1 MYDVAL
7 LLLFISLGR
16 SEVVLTTTIKIADF
30 FSDWYLTN
38 PSCLV
43 KSYDVAQ
50 FLRCFGLP
58 AGWFGKRLMSGVREL
73 QPTKM
78 KTLRN
83 QVSARS
89 GLTLIELVVVLAVLV
104 ALAGLIIGNFPGI
117 IRKASRSSSATSV
130 QDVSRAVQYMYTTT
144 LKYPTGFDS
153 LLESP
158 TVLYNKLPS
167 ANGILLV
174 GGQLTASTVNATEA
188 AALVAIG
195 VTTTLQHAPSV
206 TTDVT
211 WTSTTPGQVTNS
223 FNGTYLLNV
232 VTITTNTAFTVF
244 KADVSN
250 YNGSNRKFL
259 IFGVGAGSSMV
270 GPAGA
275 MLEAPVHYGA
285 DASQNPKDFYQRYAV
300 CFELDATGSTTVA
313 RYIGAAAIEGS
324 GLTATDT
331 NVKEYWKN

>member
-1 MYDVAL
+1 
-7 LLLFISLGR
+7 
-16 SEVVLTTTIKIADF
+16 
-30 FSDWYLTN
+30 
-38 PSCLV
+38 
-43 KSYDVAQ
+43 
-50 FLRCFGLP
+50 
-58 AGWFGKRLMSGVREL
+58 
-73 QPTKM
+73 M

-158 TVLYNKLPS
+158 TALYKKLPS
-167 ANGILLV
+167 AAGTAV
-174 GGQLTASTVNATEA
+174 GGQLTIATLSALEA
-188 AALVAIG
+188 AALISIG
-195 VTTTLQHAPSV
+195 VTNTLQHDPTV

-211 WTSTTPGQVTNS
+211 WKSTTPGQTTHS
-223 FNGTYLLNV
+223 FDDTLLKV
-232 VTITTNTAFTVF
+232 ATIGTNTAFTVF
-244 KADVSN
+244 KADLSN
-250 YNGSNRKFL
+250 YDDVTKNRKFL
-259 IFGVGAGSSMV
+259 VFGVGAGSSMV

-300 CFELDATGSTTVA
+300 CFEIDSTGSSIVA